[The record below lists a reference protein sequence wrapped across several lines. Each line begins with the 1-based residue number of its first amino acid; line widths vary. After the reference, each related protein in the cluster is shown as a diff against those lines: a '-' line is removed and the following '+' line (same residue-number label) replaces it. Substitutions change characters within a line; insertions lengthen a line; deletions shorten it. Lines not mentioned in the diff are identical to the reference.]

1 MQDNKTDDSSENSKN
16 NDSNIKN
23 IFSVSSIKPIDFSD
37 LGIQQSWSRM
47 LSHGQRKNLEFILQ
61 IRTLINEYIFSALR
75 KRGFVHPPVHIF
87 STCVDPLNHE
97 TEPAGFNYYGQEC
110 TLMQSLIFHKMVF
123 LSMSGIKKVFW
134 VSPNIRKEMHI
145 TNLTRYATEF
155 SQIDFESS
163 VYKMDKTMD
172 LIEEVTVE
180 MLKQITKDH
189 KTQIQKISGRD
200 PSSLI
205 AKFPRIDVSEEAR
218 SCGIDPDDVEK
229 KLALELKTPFFLTNM
244 KREAYDYKDPQSGKY
259 HNYDLVFPITGE
271 VLSGGEREHSYDRL
285 KHRMEELDYPLD
297 YFAPVLK
304 FAKEVGFNASSGA
317 GFGVERLTRGL
328 LLLDDIAEVYAFRRV
343 PGEKIIF

>member
-1 MQDNKTDDSSENSKN
+1 MDSKS
-16 NDSNIKN
+16 

-37 LGIQQSWSRM
+37 LATQQSWNRM
-47 LSHGQRKNLEFILQ
+47 LSHGRRKNLELILK
-61 IRTLINEYIFSALR
+61 IRTLVTESIFSSLR

-123 LSMSGIKKVFW
+123 LSMSGIEKVFW

-163 VYKMDKTMD
+163 TNQMNETMD
-172 LIEEVTVE
+172 LIEEVTLK
-180 MLKQITKDH
+180 MLKDVSSEFGSEIK
-189 KTQIQKISGRD
+189 KLCGRD
-200 PSSLI
+200 PSTLI
-205 AKFPRIDVSEEAR
+205 SKFPRIDVMEEAR
-218 SCGIDPDDVEK
+218 SSGVDPDDVEK
-229 KLALELKTPFFLTNM
+229 LLATRLQTPFFLTNM
-244 KREAYDYKDPQSGKY
+244 KREAYDYKDTESGKY
-259 HNYDLVFPITGE
+259 HNYDLVFPVTGE
-271 VLSGGEREHSYDRL
+271 VLSGGEREHSYDKL
-285 KHRMEELDYPLD
+285 KQRMEELDYPLD

-304 FAKEVGFNASSGA
+304 FAKEVGFNPSSGA
-317 GFGVERLTRGL
+317 GFGVERIVRGIL
-328 LLLDDIAEVYAFRRV
+328 LLNDIAEVYAFRRV